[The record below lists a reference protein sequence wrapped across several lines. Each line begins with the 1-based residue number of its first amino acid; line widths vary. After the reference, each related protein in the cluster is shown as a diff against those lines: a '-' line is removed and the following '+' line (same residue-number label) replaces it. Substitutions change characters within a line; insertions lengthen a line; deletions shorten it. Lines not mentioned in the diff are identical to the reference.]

1 MANYLIEFRLHGY
14 AKKYIKGLIYEV
26 ARKFRVRGVTRKRP
40 VPHITLF
47 GPFTTRYEKRMIV
60 EVANVGRK
68 YFLVPFRVKGFN
80 YFDNETNKTIYIDI
94 DSSEELE
101 QIRWEIAERLLKIT
115 QTKSVHDVKKNYS
128 FHSTIAFRDIDRRF
142 PKIWEY
148 IKSKEEPNINQ
159 YLLRITILKN
169 GKILHEYDLMQ
180 KRLLSRKEALDRIIW
195 NRTITIL
202 KDAVKEFGEEIEIEG
217 TLWDRVK
224 LIFNWIKL
232 RGKC

>member
-14 AKKYIKGLIYEV
+14 AKKCIKALIYEV
-26 ARKFRVRGVTRKRP
+26 ARKFRVLGVTRKRP

-47 GPFTTRYEKRMIV
+47 GPFTTRYEKRMIF

-94 DSSEELE
+94 DSSDELE

-169 GKILHEYDLMQ
+169 GKILHEYDLIQ

-202 KDAVKEFGEEIEIEG
+202 KDTVKEFGEEIEIEG

-232 RGKC
+232 RG

>member
-14 AKKYIKGLIYEV
+14 AKKCIKALIYEV
-26 ARKFRVRGVTRKRP
+26 ARKFRVSGVTRKRP

-101 QIRWEIAERLLKIT
+101 QIRWEIAERLLKIS

-169 GKILHEYDLMQ
+169 GKILHEYDLIQ

-232 RGKC
+232 RG

>member
-1 MANYLIEFRLHGY
+1 
-14 AKKYIKGLIYEV
+14 
-26 ARKFRVRGVTRKRP
+26 
-40 VPHITLF
+40 
-47 GPFTTRYEKRMIV
+47 MIV

-68 YFLVPFRVKGFN
+68 YFLIPFRVKGFN
-80 YFDNETNKTIYIDI
+80 YFDNETNKTIFIDI

-115 QTKSVHDVKKNYS
+115 QTKSVHDVRKNYS
-128 FHSTIAFRDIDRRF
+128 FHSTIAFRDIDRKF

-169 GKILHEYDLMQ
+169 GKILCEYDLMQ

-202 KDAVKEFGEEIEIEG
+202 KDAVKEFEEEIEIEG

-232 RGKC
+232 RGEC

>member
-40 VPHITLF
+40 VPHISLF

-60 EVANVGRK
+60 EVTNVGMK

-101 QIRWEIAERLLKIT
+101 
-115 QTKSVHDVKKNYS
+115 
-128 FHSTIAFRDIDRRF
+128 
-142 PKIWEY
+142 
-148 IKSKEEPNINQ
+148 
-159 YLLRITILKN
+159 
-169 GKILHEYDLMQ
+169 
-180 KRLLSRKEALDRIIW
+180 
-195 NRTITIL
+195 
-202 KDAVKEFGEEIEIEG
+202 
-217 TLWDRVK
+217 
-224 LIFNWIKL
+224 
-232 RGKC
+232 